1 MQGGLLKKWDCSRL
15 ESSLSSFLPQQDT
28 QSRNAG
34 PPSQGSLSQAW
45 LLFWEVPAS
54 TEAGQEGMVMGHMWS
69 SVTSAV
75 AT

>member
-1 MQGGLLKKWDCSRL
+1 MQGGLLKKWDFSRL
-15 ESSLSSFLPQQDT
+15 ESSLSSFSLQQDT

-45 LLFWEVPAS
+45 FPFWEVPAA
-54 TEAGQEGMVMGHMWS
+54 TEAGQEGTVMGHLWS